1 MNSASKLRMKTCFTR
16 NTVKTADWYVA
27 NNGGFAAVTGVN
39 DSGLILTPVELDTLQ
54 YPLVAKHVYGSRGTG
69 NYLLN
74 NVTELRAFLQRHQNN
89 NYIYER
95 YHDYN
100 REYRLHITAD
110 GCFYTC
116 RKLIKEETPEDKRWF
131 RNDSNSVWVVES
143 NPSFDKPSNWDSIVT
158 ECVKALNAV
167 GLDFGACDVRVQSS
181 TDSKGKTRKE
191 PKFFIVEINSAP
203 SFGEITAQKYL
214 EVLPT
219 LLMKKYTQW
228 KTTSSQN

>member
-16 NTVKTADWYVA
+16 NGVKTADWYIV
-27 NNGGFAAVTGVN
+27 NNSAFASVTGVN
-39 DSGLILTPVELDTLQ
+39 DSGLVLAPIELSAIQ

-69 NYLLN
+69 NYLLQ
-74 NVTELRAFLQRHQNN
+74 NVTELNAFLRAHQNN

-100 REYRLHITAD
+100 REYRLHITGD

-131 RNDSNSVWVVES
+131 RNDSNSVWVVED
-143 NPSFDKPSNWDSIVT
+143 NPSFDKPINWDSIVA

-181 TDSKGKTRKE
+181 KDSKGNNRKD

-203 SFGEITAQKYL
+203 SFGTITSQKYL
-214 EVLPT
+214 EILPA
-219 LLMKKYTQW
+219 LLMKKYSKW
-228 KTTSSQN
+228 KTVA